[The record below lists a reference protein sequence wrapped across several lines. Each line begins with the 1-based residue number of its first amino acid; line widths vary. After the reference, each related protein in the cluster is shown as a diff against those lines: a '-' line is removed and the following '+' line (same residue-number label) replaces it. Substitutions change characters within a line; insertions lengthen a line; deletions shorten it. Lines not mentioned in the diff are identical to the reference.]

1 MSKNIFFTAVLI
13 ITIIGA
19 AACSK
24 KNNNIS
30 GYVDKTFF
38 EMGTIVNLTIEARH
52 AKYIP
57 DIIKIMR
64 NTTQAIVDD
73 ENKINNAKPGEIVKV
88 SDDFVYLYNK
98 SIEYYN
104 NSNKLY
110 DPTVYTTASL
120 YGFPDKGFK
129 IPDNNS
135 LNTAKKNAGFT
146 NTELKGN
153 KFIKKTNLLINM
165 SANSKG
171 YIVDKTT
178 KFMKRKGM
186 KNFIVNAGGD
196 LYIDG
201 VKSENNPFRVYI
213 QNPDKEN
220 GISSIIHFSNKAL
233 ATSGNY
239 ERFFMDGDRR
249 ITHIFEGVSFDST
262 NNYKS
267 ISVIADTTE
276 KADALATMFFLLDVP
291 AIKQKCMEYNT
302 PVLVITLDNRKYK
315 FCNWISYETN

>member
-1 MSKNIFFTAVLI
+1 MSKKFLLAAVLI

-24 KNNNIS
+24 KNNNVT
-30 GYVDKTFF
+30 GYIDKTFF
-38 EMGTIVNLTIEARH
+38 EMGTIVNITIEARH

-64 NTTQAIVDD
+64 NTTQSIIDD
-73 ENKINNAKPGEIVKV
+73 ENKINNAKPNETVKV

-98 SIEYYN
+98 SKEYYN

-129 IPDNNS
+129 IPDNKT
-135 LNTAKKNAGFT
+135 LAIAKQNAGFT

-153 KFIKKTNLLINM
+153 KFTKKTNLLVNM

-171 YIVDKTT
+171 YIVDKTV
-178 KFMKRKGM
+178 KFMRKKGM

-196 LYIDG
+196 LFIDG
-201 VKSENNPFRVYI
+201 IKSQNNLFKVYI

-220 GISSIIHFSNKAL
+220 GISSIIHFTNKAL

-239 ERFFMDGDRR
+239 ERFFMNGDKR

-267 ISVIADTTE
+267 VSVIADTTE
-276 KADALATMFFLLDVP
+276 QADALATMFFLLDVDS
-291 AIKQKCMEYNT
+291 IQKKCKEYNT
-302 PVLVITLDNRKYK
+302 PVFVITLEDRKYK
-315 FCNWISYETN
+315 LCNWADYETN